1 MSKVALITGVTGQDG
16 SYLAE
21 LLLEKGYEVHGI
33 KRRASSFNTERVD
46 HIYQDPHSGNPKFH
60 LHYGD
65 LTDSSNL
72 TRILQEVQPDEV
84 YNLGAM
90 SHVAVSFDS
99 PEYTADV
106 DAIGTLRLLEAIR
119 FLGLEKKTRFYQAST
134 SELYGLVQEIPQKES
149 TPFYPRSPYAV
160 AKLYAYWITVNYR
173 ESYGMYACNGILFNH
188 ESPRRGETFVTR
200 KITRAI
206 ANIAQGLESCL
217 YLGNMD
223 SLRDWGHAKDYVR
236 MQWMML
242 QQDKPEDFVIATG
255 VQYSVRQF
263 VEMAAAQLGIK
274 LRFEGEGVNEKGIVV
289 SVTGHDAPG
298 VKPGDVMIAVDP
310 RYFRPAEVETLLGDP
325 AKAHEK
331 LGWKPE
337 ITLRQMI
344 AGVLRMKTQRIFG
357 AGHRGMVGSAI
368 VRQLSQRNNVE
379 LVLRTRDQLNLLD
392 ASAVQ
397 AFFAAER
404 IDQVYLAAAKV
415 GGIVANNTYP
425 ADFIYENM
433 MIESNIIHAAH
444 LHNVNKLLFLGSSCI
459 YPKQATQPIA
469 ESELLQGTLEPTN
482 EPYAIA
488 KIAGIKLCESYNRQ
502 YGRDYRSV
510 MPTNLYGPHDNF
522 HPSNSH
528 VIPALLRRFHEA
540 RGQNAPD
547 VVVWGSGTPMREFLH
562 VDDMAAASIHV
573 MELAQEVLQE
583 YTQPMLSHI
592 NVGTGVDCTIRE
604 LAQTIAEVVG
614 YKGRVVFDA
623 SKPDGTPRKLL
634 DVTRLHQ
641 LGWYHEISLQA
652 GLASTYQWF
661 LENQQRY
668 RG

>member
-1 MSKVALITGVTGQDG
+1 
-16 SYLAE
+16 
-21 LLLEKGYEVHGI
+21 
-33 KRRASSFNTERVD
+33 
-46 HIYQDPHSGNPKFH
+46 
-60 LHYGD
+60 
-65 LTDSSNL
+65 
-72 TRILQEVQPDEV
+72 
-84 YNLGAM
+84 
-90 SHVAVSFDS
+90 
-99 PEYTADV
+99 
-106 DAIGTLRLLEAIR
+106 
-119 FLGLEKKTRFYQAST
+119 
-134 SELYGLVQEIPQKES
+134 
-149 TPFYPRSPYAV
+149 
-160 AKLYAYWITVNYR
+160 
-173 ESYGMYACNGILFNH
+173 
-188 ESPRRGETFVTR
+188 
-200 KITRAI
+200 
-206 ANIAQGLESCL
+206 
-217 YLGNMD
+217 
-223 SLRDWGHAKDYVR
+223 
-236 MQWMML
+236 
-242 QQDKPEDFVIATG
+242 
-255 VQYSVRQF
+255 
-263 VEMAAAQLGIK
+263 
-274 LRFEGEGVNEKGIVV
+274 
-289 SVTGHDAPG
+289 
-298 VKPGDVMIAVDP
+298 
-310 RYFRPAEVETLLGDP
+310 
-325 AKAHEK
+325 
-331 LGWKPE
+331 
-337 ITLRQMI
+337 
-344 AGVLRMKTQRIFG
+344 MKTQRIFV
-357 AGHRGMVGSAI
+357 AGHRGMVGAAI

-392 ASAVQ
+392 AGAVQ

-469 ESELLQGTLEPTN
+469 ESELLQGALEPTN

-540 RGQNAPD
+540 REQNTPD

-641 LGWYHEISLQA
+641 LGWYHEISLEA